1 MDMHILTRKLSVS
14 FVRFRAPL
22 KHKRAVNYRAA
33 EKGFLLL
40 SSQEALMVV
49 MKQPH
54 TITNIIHLN
63 TIIVR
68 LFTIVTY
75 TYNIINI

>member
-1 MDMHILTRKLSVS
+1 
-14 FVRFRAPL
+14 
-22 KHKRAVNYRAA
+22 
-33 EKGFLLL
+33 
-40 SSQEALMVV
+40 

-68 LFTIVTY
+68 LFNYVTY
-75 TYNIINI
+75 MYYKYLADY